1 MSTLTAPNVLSYAYR
16 LESGTVVTLFRS
28 VPGDTTPRMQMQP
41 EGGQA
46 VDCGAIDNPERF
58 GPFGTPAEFEAWAQR
73 FAAEA

>member
-28 VPGDTTPRMQMQP
+28 YPGDTAPRMQMQTP
-41 EGGQA
+41 GGNP
-46 VDCGAIDNPERF
+46 VDCGAVDNPERF
-58 GPFGTPAEFEAWAQR
+58 GPFGTPVEFEAWAQR